1 MMSNRIANRTKSWF
15 GVLLSNSLSNI
26 SNRIWAL
33 FKIFMGY
40 QSIHRMCQLCQTNHP
55 QLGIKTWSNC
65 CYVCHLYAG
74 HGGGVKGRVILQSDH
89 TVITPGRT
97 DVWRRRPV
105 MRLPKVQV
113 YNESF
118 FMPNLCRER
127 QARKAIRE
135 RQFSAIFPLQ
145 QYRISV
151 RFHFIPLSLTY
162 SLPLYLFG
170 VFFTRVSRSQT
181 FKLTV

>member
-1 MMSNRIANRTKSWF
+1 M
-15 GVLLSNSLSNI
+15 
-26 SNRIWAL
+26 
-33 FKIFMGY
+33 Y
-40 QSIHRMCQLCQTNHP
+40 QLCQINHP

-74 HGGGVKGRVILQSDH
+74 HGGGGWKGEWFYSRIIPWS
-89 TVITPGRT
+89 
-97 DVWRRRPV
+97 RRAEQTAGEGPI

-118 FMPNLCRER
+118 FMPDLCREC

-135 RQFSAIFPLQ
+135 RQLSAIYPLQ

-151 RFHFIPLSLTY
+151 CFHFIPLSLIY
-162 SLPLYLFG
+162 SLPFYLFWSL
-170 VFFTRVSRSQT
+170 FFPPESHVARPSNWLYKFWFTMQLILA
-181 FKLTV
+181 KNHLLK